1 MNKELYVDVVI
12 FLLLVVIDI
21 RQLKFKDSD
30 SLIYILYFLFIVKY
44 NLFVLDVVIDF
55 EKSLV
60 IDIKVQVI
68 DRGGLLLKKNFI
80 VRVEDVNEK
89 FIQISFSQNK
99 VIIENYKINVGFFWG
114 FYVFL
119 FINCLFSWVFFW
131 RLLQKI
137 VIL

>member
-1 MNKELYVDVVI
+1 MNKESYVDVVI

>member
-89 FIQISFSQNK
+89 FIQISFLQNK
-99 VIIENYKINVGFFWG
+99 VIIKNYKINVGFFWG

-119 FINCLFSWVFFW
+119 FINC
-131 RLLQKI
+131 
-137 VIL
+137 